1 MLDVAAVMC
10 MSLTMYH
17 EARGEPFPGQVAVG
31 YVLYR
36 RSEFDPKNVC
46 RETYRPYQFEWT
58 KKKLAIPTY
67 SQLQPYV
74 ILSKKIMSNQ
84 LKDPSR
90 GATHFHNVSLSNQWN
105 MKPRTVINNHVF
117 Y

>member
-1 MLDVAAVMC
+1 MIDAAALVC
-10 MSLTMYH
+10 MSMTIFN
-17 EARGEPFPGQVAVG
+17 EARGEPLAGQVAVG

-46 RETYRPYQFEWT
+46 RETYKPNQFEWT
-58 KKKLAIPTY
+58 QKKLAVPSY
-67 SQLQPYV
+67 SQLKPYV
-74 ILSKKIMSNQ
+74 ILSQKIMSMR
-84 LKDPSR
+84 LKDTSR

-105 MKPRTVINNHVF
+105 MKPRTIINNHVF

>member
-1 MLDVAAVMC
+1 MIDAAALVC
-10 MSLTMYH
+10 MSMTIFN
-17 EARGEPFPGQVAVG
+17 EARGEPLAGQVAVG

-36 RSEFDPKNVC
+36 RADFDPKNVC

-58 KKKLAIPTY
+58 QKKLAVPSY
-67 SQLQPYV
+67 SQLKPYV
-74 ILSKKIMSNQ
+74 ILSQKIMSNK

-90 GATHFHNVSLSNQWN
+90 GATHFHNVSLSNQWK

>member
-17 EARGEPFPGQVAVG
+17 EARGEPIPGQVAVG

-36 RSEFDPKNVC
+36 RADFNQKKICSETFKTD
-46 RETYRPYQFEWT
+46 QFEWT
-58 KKKLAIPTY
+58 QKTKYIPPYKTLKPFIEL
-67 SQLQPYV
+67 SQ
-74 ILSKKIMSNQ
+74 KIIKQEVKDSSN
-84 LKDPSR
+84 
-90 GATHFHNVSLSNQWN
+90 GAMYFHNVSLHNQWG

>member
-17 EARGEPFPGQVAVG
+17 EARGEPIPGQVAVG

-36 RSEFDPKNVC
+36 RADFNPKNIC
-46 RETYRPYQFEWT
+46 SETYRAAQFEWT
-58 KKKLAIPTY
+58 KKTKHVPDYKTLKPF
-67 SQLQPYV
+67 V
-74 ILSKKIMSNQ
+74 ILSEKIIRQ
-84 LKDPSR
+84 QIKDSSK
-90 GATHFHNVSLSNQWN
+90 GASYFHSTALPNQWG
-105 MKPRTVINNHVF
+105 MKPKVIIKNHVF